1 MYYNDSMAYGKKP
14 VIVSKN
20 TSFEL
25 MVDETCERLMD
36 QQVKYSI
43 QQLNEMENRLNDM
56 ERELSAFLLQKNR

>member
-1 MYYNDSMAYGKKP
+1 MAYGKKP